1 MRKQN
6 GPVVIFLVL
15 FFVLTIPMIL
25 SAAPSPDIP
34 DTPAGK
40 RLKESLDLINTG
52 DIDKIRDYT
61 RNQFTESFL
70 EMFGEERLFQVYYGF
85 YEKYQGLDFHK
96 ARESTPN
103 QIVAVHRCRLTGSGY
118 LFGLTVKDK
127 PPHMIHGMTIL
138 PLAHPD
144 QPESLESFTVEEKIA
159 MLESFLDRLD
169 EAGVFSGAVLLA
181 RDGDVLLKKAC
192 GPASR
197 RYSIPNRI
205 DTRFDLASLNKMFT
219 AVAVAQLCEQGKMSY
234 EDPIGKYLGSDW
246 IPKDIGKKVRVKHL
260 LSHTSG
266 IWIGGEDDCLTYLEE
281 AFKRQFRG
289 IDDFKYL
296 SAKAKLKF
304 EPGEKYVYSNMGM
317 HLLGPIV
324 EKVSGENFYQYL
336 QSHVFGPAGMSGAGF
351 YEVDRPEPDVAMGY
365 VKLYEDGKFRWKS
378 NVLECQIKGTPA
390 GGAFATVDDLWK
402 FAKAL
407 QSNTLVSEK
416 TREIL
421 FTAKEELNA
430 SSYGFGFKVRKLDE
444 QLKIGHT
451 GGYIGINNSFSMYPN
466 NGYTMIILSNVD
478 LLSGSMASDIEFFIT
493 SLFF

>member
-1 MRKQN
+1 M
-6 GPVVIFLVL
+6 VL
-15 FFVLTIPMIL
+15 FIVLAVSMIL
-25 SAAPSPDIP
+25 PAAPSPDTP

-61 RNQFTESFL
+61 RDQFTESFI
-70 EMFGEERLFQVYYGF
+70 EMFSEERLFHVYYGF

-96 ARESTPN
+96 AIKSTPN
-103 QIVAVHRCRLTGSGY
+103 KIVAVHRCRLTGSGY

-127 PPHMIHGMTIL
+127 PPHKIHGMTIL

-144 QPESLESFTVEEKIA
+144 QPESLESLIEEEKIA

-169 EAGVFSGAVLLA
+169 KAGVFSGAVLLA

-205 DTRFDLASLNKMFT
+205 DTRFNLASLNKMFT

-234 EDPIGKYLGSDW
+234 EDPIGQYLGSDW
-246 IPKDIGKKVRVKHL
+246 IPKDIGKKVRIKHL

-266 IWIGGEDDCLTYLEE
+266 IWIGGEDDSLTYLEE
-281 AFKRQFRG
+281 AVRRQFRD
-289 IDDFKYL
+289 INDFKCL
-296 SAKAKLKF
+296 SAKAELKF
-304 EPGEKYVYSNMGM
+304 QPGEKFTYSNMGM

-336 QSHVFGPAGMSGAGF
+336 QAHVFGPAGMSGAGF
-351 YEVDRPEPDVAMGY
+351 FTIDRPEPNVAMGY
-365 VKLYEDGKFRWKS
+365 VKQYEGGTFRWKN
-378 NVLECQIKGTPA
+378 NVLECRVKGTPA
-390 GGAFATVDDLWK
+390 GGAYATVDDLWK
-402 FAKAL
+402 FARAL
-407 QSNTLVSEK
+407 QNNTLVSEK

-421 FTAKEELNA
+421 FTPKEELNA
-430 SSYGFGFKVRKLDE
+430 SSYGFGFKIRKFDE
-444 QLKIGHT
+444 LLKIGHT
-451 GGYIGINNSFSMYPN
+451 GGYIGINNSFSMYPD

-478 LLSGSMASDIEFFIT
+478 LLSGSMVSDIEFFIT